1 MVLQEKNA
9 SNWIK
14 HHLVLTII
22 ALILGFLTIKGIAGA
37 IMSGNPFSLRQI
49 VLSAVSQNVKED
61 ENGNTNI
68 LLLGIGGEGHDGSNL
83 TDTIIIASID
93 KDNNSISML
102 STPRDL
108 YVNNLEVG
116 WGSRINGVYQF
127 ILDKNEDKD
136 EAMRVLIEQIQ
147 DIYGIKIQYF
157 AKVDFKGFV
166 DVVDALGGVEV
177 SPTESLIDQFYPGP
191 DGSSQMYDPLYIKAG
206 TQTLDGATALKYAR
220 SRETSSDFE
229 RAKRQQEIIVAMKDK
244 ALSAGFLLNPVKIK
258 NLYSAISS
266 NFETNMT
273 TAEMIYLAKISEQF
287 DRSSILQQVISDEAY
302 KSAGFVYGPDRNL
315 YGGAAV
321 LIPTYGDFTEFKD
334 FAKLFLFNQ
343 EIFIQQTPITV
354 LNGTST
360 EGLAV
365 DVKLYLK
372 RYGFNVVDHGNA
384 PEKGIAQTTI
394 QSDEDTYELLND
406 LLPGERL
413 DQVEENPGI
422 VITLG
427 EDFLEFYTDNSAK
440 FYASYFYQ

>member
-1 MVLQEKNA
+1 
-9 SNWIK
+9 
-14 HHLVLTII
+14 
-22 ALILGFLTIKGIAGA
+22 
-37 IMSGNPFSLRQI
+37 MSGNPFSLRQI
-49 VLSAVSQNVKED
+49 VLSAVSQNVQED
-61 ENGNTNI
+61 ENGHTNI

-83 TDTIIIASID
+83 TDTIMIASID
-93 KDNNSISML
+93 NSNKSIAML

-116 WGSRINGVYQF
+116 WSSRLNGVYQF

-136 EAMRVLIEQIQ
+136 EAMRVLIEQMQ
-147 DIYGIKIQYF
+147 DIYDIKIQYF

-177 SPTESLIDQFYPGP
+177 SPTESIIDQFYPAP
-191 DGSSQMYDPLYIKAG
+191 DGSSRIYDPLYIKAG
-206 TQTLDGATALKYAR
+206 TQTLDGTTALKYAR

-229 RAKRQQEIIVAMKDK
+229 RAKRQQEILVAMKDK
-244 ALSAGFLLNPVKIK
+244 ALSIGFLLNPLKIK

-302 KSAGFVYGPDRNL
+302 KTAGFVYGPDRSL

-321 LIPTYGDFTEFKD
+321 LIPTYGDFTEFKE
-334 FAKLFLFNQ
+334 FAKLFFFNQ
-343 EIFIQQTPITV
+343 SVFIQQTPITV

-384 PEKGIAQTTI
+384 LTKDIAISTI
-394 QSDEDTYELLND
+394 QSDKETYELLNE
-406 LLPGERL
+406 LVPGEMVKQE
-413 DQVEENPGI
+413 DENTGI
-422 VITLG
+422 VITVG
-427 EDFLEFYTDNSAK
+427 EDFLDFYKANSAK